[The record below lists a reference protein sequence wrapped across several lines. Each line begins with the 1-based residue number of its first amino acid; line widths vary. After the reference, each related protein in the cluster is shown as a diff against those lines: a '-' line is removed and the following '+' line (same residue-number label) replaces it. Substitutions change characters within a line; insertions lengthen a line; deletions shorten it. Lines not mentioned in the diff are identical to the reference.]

1 MKKIILWLCGLLLC
15 GAAAGGGETVTESS
29 GSPVLDR
36 MRKCAVE
43 NNMTVYS
50 ICEIK
55 DGVSRTVDIV
65 PSSNCH
71 NCYSVAKVFVVTAI
85 GILEDRGLLSTEE
98 PVYPIFKDQFPEGFD
113 PKWKEV
119 KISDL
124 MRHRVGF
131 EHGFL
136 DIDCENITEYGTD
149 DFLSIVLARPLKYRP
164 GEKAVYSDA
173 AYYLLSRVVSAKS
186 GKNLDDFLIE
196 EVLAPMHFRE
206 YAFSKCPYGYPVG
219 ATGLYITT
227 SDMAKIGQL
236 YLQKGVFDGKRIL
249 SERFV
254 DKALGTFELLCVADG
269 GYAKAG
275 MLGQYLYLNP
285 RDNRVIAIHSYNGAL
300 GRLMAC
306 VTGEEKNSP

>member
-1 MKKIILWLCGLLLC
+1 M
-15 GAAAGGGETVTESS
+15 TTESS
-29 GSPVLDR
+29 GSETLDR
-36 MRKCAVE
+36 MRQCALD
-43 NNMTVYS
+43 NQMTVYS

-98 PVYPIFKDQFPEGFD
+98 AVYPIFAGRFPENFD

-136 DIDCENITEYGTD
+136 DIDCENISEYESN
-149 DFLSIVLARPLKYRP
+149 DFLAIVLGHPLKYHP
-164 GEKAVYSDA
+164 GEKPVYSDA
-173 AYYLLSRVVSAKS
+173 AYYLLSRIVTEKC
-186 GKNLDDFLIE
+186 GRKLDDFLID
-196 EVLAPMHFRE
+196 EVLRPMNFRE
-206 YAFSKCPYGYPVG
+206 YAFSKCPHGYPVG
-219 ATGLYITT
+219 ATGLYVTT
-227 SDMAKIGQL
+227 TDMAKIGRL
-236 YLQKGVFDGKRIL
+236 YLQNGVFNGKRIL

-254 DKALGTFELLCVADG
+254 AKALGTFELGRVDDG
-269 GYAKAG
+269 GYGKAG
-275 MLGQYLYLNP
+275 MLGQYIYLNP
-285 RDNRVIAIHSYNGAL
+285 RDNRVIAIHSYNGDI
-300 GRLMAC
+300 GKLMKC
-306 VTGEEKNSP
+306 VNSAATK